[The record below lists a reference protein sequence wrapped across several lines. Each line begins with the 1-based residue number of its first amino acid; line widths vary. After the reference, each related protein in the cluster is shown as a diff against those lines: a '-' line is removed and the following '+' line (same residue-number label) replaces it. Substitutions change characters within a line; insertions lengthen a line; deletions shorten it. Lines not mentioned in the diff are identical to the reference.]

1 MTMAIRAPAFGFAY
15 FAIVFIAGI
24 VLGTIRVALL
34 APNLGPLVSVMIE
47 LPFILAICWF
57 VAGFLLRNLPL
68 SAAANEDILA
78 GVIAFVLLIAAEA
91 ALAMVLAST
100 PPAAFFGRMLTP
112 EGLVGL
118 AGQLVFAA
126 IPAIRARQRI

>member
-1 MTMAIRAPAFGFAY
+1 MKMPTRAPAFGFAY

-47 LPFILAICWF
+47 LPFILTICWF
-57 VAGFLLRNLPL
+57 VAGFLLRALPL
-68 SAAANEDILA
+68 SPAANEDILA
-78 GVIAFVLLIAAEA
+78 GAIALVLLIAAEA
-91 ALAMVLAST
+91 GLAVALAGTSL
-100 PPAAFFGRMLTP
+100 PAFLIRMLTP
-112 EGLVGL
+112 EGLIGL

-126 IPAIRARQRI
+126 IPAIRVRQAS